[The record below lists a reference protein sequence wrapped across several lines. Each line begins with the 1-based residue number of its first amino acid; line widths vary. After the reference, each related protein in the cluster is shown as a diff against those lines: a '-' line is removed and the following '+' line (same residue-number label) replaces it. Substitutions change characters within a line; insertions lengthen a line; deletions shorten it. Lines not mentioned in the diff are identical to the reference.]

1 MDNQIM
7 TMIVEYRLA
16 IMIGVLVLLIL
27 LSKKK
32 SGKNKILLIL
42 TVTLALSIIYEVV
55 MDEPANRIPGRISR
69 ALNQPSSSSTKSS
82 NPHYHVPPEERYN
95 MPERR

>member
-1 MDNQIM
+1 MSNQVM
-7 TMIVEYRLA
+7 SMIIEYRLA

-27 LSKKK
+27 LLKKK

-55 MDEPANRIPGRISR
+55 MDEPASRIPDRISH
-69 ALNQPSSSSTKSS
+69 ALNQPSSTTKSS
-82 NPHYHVPPEERYN
+82 NPHYYVSPEERYN
-95 MPERR
+95 LPEGQ